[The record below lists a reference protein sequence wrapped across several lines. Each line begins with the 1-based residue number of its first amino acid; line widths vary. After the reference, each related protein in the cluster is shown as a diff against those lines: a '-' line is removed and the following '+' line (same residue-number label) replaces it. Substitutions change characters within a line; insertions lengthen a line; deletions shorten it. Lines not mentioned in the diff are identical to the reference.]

1 MIDNILSIILVVLG
15 LLVVIL
21 AAPIFIAFILACGIP
36 CMFII
41 CYLYLTH
48 VIMEEIRSFLE

>member
-1 MIDNILSIILVVLG
+1 MIDNILSIILVILG
-15 LLVVIL
+15 LVVIIF
-21 AAPIFIAFILACGIP
+21 AAPIFIGLFLACGIP